1 MMLALFFAAVK
12 FFQFGVHIDPDRDVT
27 VLQVC

>member
-1 MMLALFFAAVK
+1 MLTLFFAAVK
-12 FFQFGVHIDPDRDVT
+12 IFQFGLHIGPDRDVT